1 MMSIFIGFGSCLLC
15 FFLSYQVELRTSGM
29 YTASRLALIQT
40 LLIHA
45 VLVLVYSETCSAFN
59 QLNTLTATVYWI
71 VISGVW
77 MGLGIRRMTFTDRN
91 LYRQFTQIF
100 TFRTFPTVYKLIFWI
115 TILFF
120 IAPLGLLAVYSTPN
134 NYDSNSYHI
143 TRILIWLLNQNLDHF
158 PTMHVQQLYHNVFAE
173 YLILQVFLLTGTD
186 QLINVIQ
193 FGAMLGSL
201 AVVSLVGKRL
211 GMDYK
216 GQFLIGILL
225 FTLPIGIFESTTTQ
239 SDYVACFLFLCFVY
253 GGLQLIHAYT
263 YKDGLLCCVAL
274 ALGGFTKYPIFF
286 FACPFALYFG
296 LTFLIRQGFRP
307 TAQLLILAV
316 VCMIL
321 TFTPFFIRNYS
332 LFHHVLSPPE
342 GSAFFAEKI
351 PCDRHSVAYTI
362 SNVVKNAGLHVALPY
377 NHYNIFMDSVI
388 QWIHKK
394 IGVSVNE
401 PAISLNAY
409 ATTFSVHEDM
419 VPNTLHFILLLIN
432 VIFLFSQ
439 RGSKEVKMLVIL
451 SVIGMMIFCTLLK
464 FQSWSTR
471 THMPFF
477 AVGTIVIGFV
487 YQKILKLRQSV
498 FIVFLLLSCIP
509 FVYGN
514 SNKMLIPTR
523 YFSKKIVA
531 HIPKTVNVSSLKMKH
546 QLEPSLG
553 PYYDFNSTLVK
564 YSYPIKDVY
573 PYSERVK
580 IFSMLDDA
588 GYFDLEKDE
597 NVFCMDRTKAYFM
610 NHMHEYEPFRQV
622 LPAIGNDVKNVGFF
636 FREGVGFYHFW
647 ASVVHQNHPKVHF
660 NYIYYPAGFSS
671 LPNAKYPFA
680 YNYILTDNLE
690 LVKQHIPA
698 SRIASIHSS
707 SRYHVIQL
715 KTVSTETYTY

>member
-1 MMSIFIGFGSCLLC
+1 MSIFIGVGSCLLC
-15 FFLSYQVELRTSGM
+15 FFLRYQAELRTRGI

-40 LLIHA
+40 LLVHA
-45 VLVLVYSETCSAFN
+45 VLVLIYSEIFSAFD
-59 QLNTLTATVYWI
+59 QLNTLTATIYWL
-71 VISGVW
+71 VIAGVW
-77 MGLGIRRMTFTDRN
+77 IGLSIQKNTFKDKH
-91 LYRQFTQIF
+91 LYRQFIQIF
-100 TFRTFPTVYKLIFWI
+100 RFNTFPTVYKLIFWVA
-115 TILFF
+115 ILFF

-143 TRILIWLLNQNLDHF
+143 TRILVWLLNQNLDHF
-158 PTMHVQQLYHNVFAE
+158 PTTHIQQLYHNVFAE

-201 AVVSLVGKRL
+201 SVVSLFGKRL

-253 GGLQLIHAYT
+253 GGFQLIDAYT
-263 YKDGLLCCVAL
+263 YKNGLFCCVAL

-286 FACPFALYFG
+286 FACPFAVYFG
-296 LTFLIRQGFRP
+296 LTLLIRQGFKP
-307 TAQLLILAV
+307 TAQLFILAV

-321 TFTPFFIRNYS
+321 TFTPFFVRNYS
-332 LFHHVLSPPE
+332 LFLHVLSPPE

-377 NHYNIFMDSVI
+377 NHYNVFMDSVI

-409 ATTFSVHEDM
+409 ATTFSVQEDM
-419 VPNTLHFILLLIN
+419 VPNTLHFVLLLIN
-432 VIFLFSQ
+432 GIFLFSQ
-439 RGSKEVKMLVIL
+439 RGNREVKMLVIL
-451 SVIGMMIFCTLLK
+451 ASIGMIIFCTLLK

-471 THMPFF
+471 THMPYF
-477 AVGTIVIGFV
+477 AIGSIVIGFV
-487 YQKILKLRQSV
+487 YQKVLKLRQSV

-514 SNKMLIPTR
+514 SNKMLVPTR
-523 YFSKKIVA
+523 YFSKRIVA
-531 HIPKTVNVSSLKMKH
+531 HIPKTVNVSSLKMKQ

-573 PYSERVK
+573 PYSERMK
-580 IFSMLDDA
+580 IFSVLDDA
-588 GYFDLEKDE
+588 GYFDLEKQED
-597 NVFCMDRTKAYFM
+597 VFSIDRTKAYFM
-610 NHMHEYEPFRQV
+610 SHIHDYEPFRQV
-622 LPAIGNDVKNVGFF
+622 LPAVGSDVKNVGFF

-647 ASVVHQNHPKVHF
+647 ASVMHRNHPDVHF
-660 NYIYYPAGFSS
+660 NYIYYPPVFVAGKC
-671 LPNAKYPFA
+671 P
-680 YNYILTDNLE
+680 T
-690 LVKQHIPA
+690 
-698 SRIASIHSS
+698 SIC
-707 SRYHVIQL
+707 V
-715 KTVSTETYTY
+715 